1 MILINIQKAFDTLNH
16 KFLLDKMKCI
26 GFSDKTI
33 KWFHSCLANRVF
45 FVSLD
50 NVFSEEGP

>member
-1 MILINIQKAFDTLNH
+1 MILIDIQKAFDTLDH

-33 KWFHSCLANRVF
+33 KWFHSYLANRVF